1 MYYYIYVLRSL
12 KDNNFYTGYTSD
24 LENRILEHQKGQVKS
39 TKHRLPLELVYFEG
53 CINQQDATS
62 REKYLKTTYG
72 KRYIKNRI
80 KKYLEAIP
88 QGLPRSIRKGI

>member
-1 MYYYIYVLRSL
+1 MNYFIYVLRSS

-53 CINQQDATS
+53 CINQQDALN

-80 KKYLEAIP
+80 KKYLESIP
-88 QGLPRSIRKGI
+88 QGLS